1 MAGFR
6 FFKTPKPQR
15 FDYKPR
21 FYDPEKEELRDRLR
35 SADQKEDYSADNM
48 KSRISGGFRRKT
60 GGYATDRQFRS
71 QQVKRSN
78 FMLLAI
84 IAFLIFTGYLL
95 FSSNLTSLK
104 EILEGISGY

>member
-21 FYDPEKEELRDRLR
+21 FYEPEKEELMERVR
-35 SADQKEDYSADNM
+35 SAEQQEEYDPENI

-78 FMLLAI
+78 IRLLMI
-84 IAFLIFTGYLL
+84 IGFLIFIGYVL

-104 EILEGISGY
+104 AILESVSGY

>member
-15 FDYKPR
+15 FEYKPR
-21 FYDPEKEELRDRLR
+21 FYDPEKEELMDRIR
-35 SADQKEDYSADNM
+35 SAEQEEDYSAENV

-78 FMLLAI
+78 FRLLI
-84 IAFLIFTGYLL
+84 IVAFLSFMGYVL

-104 EILEGISGY
+104 QILEGISGY

>member
-6 FFKTPKPQR
+6 FFKTPNPQR

-21 FYDPEKEELRDRLR
+21 FYDPEKEELMERVRNAEQQEEYDAE
-35 SADQKEDYSADNM
+35 SV

-78 FMLLAI
+78 FRLLI
-84 IAFLIFTGYLL
+84 IVAFLFLMGYVL

-104 EILEGISGY
+104 QILESISGY